1 MTADERRTLPR
12 KPKRMMMIGATVCFL
27 LMTVALGHSKDQDK
41 IASNMELGRKV
52 FVEIDGGGKV
62 ELVDQ
67 LYAENFV
74 DDSPGGGKG
83 VS

>member
-1 MTADERRTLPR
+1 
-12 KPKRMMMIGATVCFL
+12 
-27 LMTVALGHSKDQDK
+27 
-41 IASNMELGRKV
+41 MELGRKV